1 MLALVCLLCR
11 VVMGLT
17 MFIIKVSISKVHL
30 FFPENSQIAVSIHFS
45 YIHNL
50 LKIINIKNIYHIPTC
65 GCQITEI
72 ENIKEEM
79 PDKVTM
85 HCKFIK
91 SQMAI
96 HKRLNHVYNLKY
108 IYALTI
114 TSFSQY
120 LLYPMYSTTF
130 TKYQTILVT
139 FKQYFVAL
147 T

>member
-1 MLALVCLLCR
+1 MDAK
-11 VVMGLT
+11 
-17 MFIIKVSISKVHL
+17 F
-30 FFPENSQIAVSIHFS
+30 
-45 YIHNL
+45 
-50 LKIINIKNIYHIPTC
+50 
-65 GCQITEI
+65 TEI

-96 HKRLNHVYNLKY
+96 HKRLNHVHNLKY

-114 TSFSQY
+114 TSLSQF

>member
-1 MLALVCLLCR
+1 MQGCDGVNYVYHQSFYLKSA
-11 VVMGLT
+11 
-17 MFIIKVSISKVHL
+17 FIFSRKQSDCT
-30 FFPENSQIAVSIHFS
+30 IHFS

-50 LKIINIKNIYHIPTC
+50 LKIINIQNIYYIPTC

-85 HCKFIK
+85 RCKFIK

-96 HKRLNHVYNLKY
+96 HKRLNHVHKLKY

-114 TSFSQY
+114 TSFSQF